1 MPADARPLLVAFGTA
16 VRGLRIARNLT
27 QEELAD
33 RAGMHVTYVS
43 GIERGVRNASLVNLD
58 RLAGG
63 LGLDLSALMA
73 ALDEHRG
80 N

>member
-1 MPADARPLLVAFGTA
+1 MPNARPLLLALGTA
-16 VRGLRIARNLT
+16 VRELRIERHLT

-43 GIERGVRNASLVNLD
+43 GIERGLRNASLVNLD

-63 LGLDLSALMA
+63 LEMSLSALMG
-73 ALDEHRG
+73 ALDEHRHR
-80 N
+80 